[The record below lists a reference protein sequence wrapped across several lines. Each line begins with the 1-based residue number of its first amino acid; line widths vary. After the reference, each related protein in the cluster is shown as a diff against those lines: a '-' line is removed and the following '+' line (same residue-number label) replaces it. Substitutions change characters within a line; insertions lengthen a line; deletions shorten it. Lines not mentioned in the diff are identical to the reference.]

1 MRVGCWEYPINAA
14 HSSEL
19 VQALL
24 GSDTERFK
32 TVEDLRWFKWR
43 VRKGGSETY
52 VVQIVDEP
60 G

>member
-1 MRVGCWEYPINAA
+1 MRVGCWEYSIYAA
-14 HSSEL
+14 YSSEL

-32 TVEDLRWFKWR
+32 TTEDLRWFEWG
-43 VRKGGSETY
+43 VGKGSSETY
-52 VVQIVDEP
+52 IIQIVNEP